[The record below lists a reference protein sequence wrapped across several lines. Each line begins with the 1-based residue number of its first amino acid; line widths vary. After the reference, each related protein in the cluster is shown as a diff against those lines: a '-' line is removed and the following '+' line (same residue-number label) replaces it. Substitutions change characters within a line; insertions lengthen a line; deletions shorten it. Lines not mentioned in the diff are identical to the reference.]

1 MNVTSLF
8 FYKYKIII
16 SHFASKKL
24 FFFNF
29 KLNFYT
35 FFVKKSSFIYYT
47 ENALKEDAED
57 VVNDT
62 YLKAWNMRVVN
73 LICTHNRI
81 FAYYKS

>member
-35 FFVKKSSFIYYT
+35 FFVKKQFF
-47 ENALKEDAED
+47 
-57 VVNDT
+57 VNFF
-62 YLKAWNMRVVN
+62 LESIKNMCIFAVRMM
-73 LICTHNRI
+73 LTHN
-81 FAYYKS
+81 FF